1 MTSHD
6 PLYGSDG
13 HKKLMEGI
21 TQEDQERARK
31 IASLESFH
39 ILGLLPIEC
48 WNGEPQRSSHP
59 YKRNIIGCQTGSG
72 LAQWEDEY
80 GQISSSPA
88 QTRWNHYRPEIYDDG
103 SIRWYQSKCH
113 QYDRWEGGKCT
124 YNEFSKVWS
133 VVSSKDSKSF
143 RQMTTNCSHTSLYVS
158 VGECICI
165 DAIDD
170 DVDDKMMW

>member
-21 TQEDQERARK
+21 TQGDQERARQ
-31 IASLESFH
+31 ITSLESFH

-72 LAQWEDEY
+72 VAQWEDEY
-80 GQISSSPA
+80 GQIYFLASSNSVL
-88 QTRWNHYRPEIYDDG
+88 RIHYRLEIYDDG
-103 SIRWYQSKCH
+103 STQMIPEKTSAIKAI
-113 QYDRWEGGKCT
+113 GGKGVVNAL
-124 YNEFSKVWS
+124 YNEVLKKYGEQASAEKIQ
-133 VVSSKDSKSF
+133 KSF
-143 RQMTTNCSHTSLYVS
+143 RQMMDNQKKEYLS
-158 VGECICI
+158 
-165 DAIDD
+165 
-170 DVDDKMMW
+170 MFQMWGDNVYA